1 MTYIITEEVFDK
13 LLLEKVLPSTLL
25 SKVEIL
31 SSGGYSA
38 ALSKA
43 SSILSY
49 WQEPVILM
57 VNAQSNNL
65 DAVRAKRSFIYEILS
80 ATASDSLFKIVLIE
94 PESEVLLFQDIDI
107 LKKMTAGKISELEFN
122 AGKFNPRN
130 TLMSLFGFKKPNERL
145 KLMGKM
151 DSQIVLAIQKTPII
165 QELMSHIIAANKIL
179 SPAIA

>member
-1 MTYIITEEVFDK
+1 MTYIVTEEAFDK

-25 SKVEIL
+25 SNVEIL

-38 ALSKA
+38 ALAKA

-65 DAVRAKRSFIYEILS
+65 DAIRAKRSFIYEILS
-80 ATASDSLFKIVLIE
+80 ATASDSLFKIVLVE

-107 LKKMTAGKISELEFN
+107 LRKMTGGKISELEFN

-145 KLMGKM
+145 KLIDKM

-165 QELMSHIIAANKIL
+165 QELIRHVLAVNKL
-179 SPAIA
+179 SPIATA